1 MVLGARAPG
10 RVGRR
15 RDSLMRPSA
24 FGWAAS
30 SRSTPTRCGGRDRP
44 ERALLPVAV
53 VEQPVGRPVAV
64 GRVAAAGAVEAGDVL
79 ERYQDVPVQLDV
91 RDVLDQAIG
100 GQRAVLVLTAEE
112 GDLDALA
119 LVLGRVVLHGRIVVD
134 QGAWP
139 SDSRAWRCAAS
150 FREKSLRTP
159 RPIRNSLSEQ
169 LAPVARSR
177 WPSAGIASHSATID
191 RMLPP
196 WQTTAAVRPAFACAI
211 SANTSAVRTRNWVKL
226 SPPGYADSSPCSHA
240 RCAWGSAAISS
251 SRERPCQSPTSI
263 SRRRGSVCKIS
274 PHALATACAVCSAR
288 SRSLE

>member
-30 SRSTPTRCGGRDRP
+30 SRSTPSRCGRRDRA
-44 ERALLPVAV
+44 ERTLLPVAV

-79 ERYQDVPVQLDV
+79 KRYQDVPVQLDV
-91 RDVLDQAIG
+91 W
-100 GQRAVLVLTAEE
+100 AVLVLTAEE

-211 SANTSAVRTRNWVKL
+211 SANTSAVRTRNWV
-226 SPPGYADSSPCSHA
+226 
-240 RCAWGSAAISS
+240 
-251 SRERPCQSPTSI
+251 
-263 SRRRGSVCKIS
+263 
-274 PHALATACAVCSAR
+274 
-288 SRSLE
+288 